1 MKTLLLVVTMSLL
14 MLVASCA
21 SPESRVRKHQAEFD
35 AWPADVQQK
44 IKAGRVDVGFT
55 QEMVR
60 VALGDPE
67 RTFTRTTAQGA
78 AEVWVYA
85 ERGPKFSF
93 GVGVGSVR
101 GSTGVGGGVTVGDTF
116 RDNEAM
122 RVVFEQGRVT
132 AIETRR

>member
-1 MKTLLLVVTMSLL
+1 MKTFLLVLTMSLL

-21 SPESRVRKHQAEFD
+21 STESRVRRHQTEFE

-44 IKAGRVDVGFT
+44 VKAGRVDVGFT
-55 QEMVR
+55 PAMVR

-85 ERGPKFSF
+85 EQGPKFSF
-93 GVGVGSVR
+93 GIGMGSMR
-101 GSTGVGGGVTVGDTF
+101 GSSAVGGGVTVGDTF

-122 RVVFEQGRVT
+122 RVVFENGRVS
-132 AIETRR
+132 AIETRK